1 MLHLTTRRAAMRALA
16 ALLAAPLLPACSDD
30 GDAGPELRADLGAD
44 LGVDASTTQDA
55 GAADASGDAGPAW
68 ASGGTSA
75 MTDAASYPNP
85 FALPAAS
92 PCALTLATTL
102 GPCFHTSPVRQ
113 DVSEGYPGLP
123 MRLVFRILDSACN
136 PLVGARLDIWHTGN
150 TGVYSGGPIPFCTGG
165 DADAIARLYFRGSQ
179 VSGAD
184 GLVRFDTCFPGAYSG
199 RALHIHLQV
208 FPSGAASASVV
219 SQVFFAQPLIDQI
232 FATHPDYVP
241 HGLPDTTNAGD
252 RIFLGVGPASIVDY
266 ERMSDGAMLAWK
278 EIILAG

>member
-1 MLHLTTRRAAMRALA
+1 MLHLTTRRAALRALA

-30 GDAGPELRADLGAD
+30 GDAGPDLRADLGAD
-44 LGVDASTTQDA
+44 PLLDASTTQDA

-184 GLVRFDTCFPGAYSG
+184 GLVRFDT
-199 RALHIHLQV
+199 
-208 FPSGAASASVV
+208 
-219 SQVFFAQPLIDQI
+219 
-232 FATHPDYVP
+232 
-241 HGLPDTTNAGD
+241 
-252 RIFLGVGPASIVDY
+252 
-266 ERMSDGAMLAWK
+266 
-278 EIILAG
+278 